1 MTVLICWML
10 GLLTWQFAVDVAT
23 KHRRG
28 RIATALGVQTG
39 NSKSASELDLA
50 AAGWQ
55 HRQTMIEVIMKSSCE
70 PTVCTWCTWCNVCT
84 YIRITPDWKTACVAV
99 PIFECGIW
107 VGWGGANNAI
117 VKVTLHNT
125 VLDNRLSSEIYLW
138 DADFRPLKSSC
149 WICRSIL
156 VTDGAPCYRKFGS
169 WSLQS

>member
-1 MTVLICWML
+1 ML

-70 PTVCTWCTWCNVCT
+70 PTVCT
-84 YIRITPDWKTACVAV
+84 
-99 PIFECGIW
+99 
-107 VGWGGANNAI
+107 
-117 VKVTLHNT
+117 
-125 VLDNRLSSEIYLW
+125 
-138 DADFRPLKSSC
+138 
-149 WICRSIL
+149 
-156 VTDGAPCYRKFGS
+156 
-169 WSLQS
+169 